1 MDANEVAMWRD
12 AALTL
17 LAIQAIVLSL
27 LPAVAIYWGL
37 RGMHRLVRWIRPVLF
52 ETRLH
57 VWRIQREMRRGIN
70 AVVAPFVWLQSAVA
84 GVQRALQILG
94 WR

>member
-1 MDANEVAMWRD
+1 MDVNAIAMWRD

-17 LAIQAIVLSL
+17 LAIEAIVLGL
-27 LPAVAIYWGL
+27 LPAAALCWGL
-37 RGMHRLVRWIRPVLF
+37 RRVRRLLQWIRPVLF

-57 VWRIQREMRRGIN
+57 VWRIQYQTRRVLN
-70 AVVAPFVWLQSAVA
+70 ALAAPFLWLQNAVA
-84 GVQRALQILG
+84 GLQRALQMLG